1 MKTIIFIGGINDL
14 FVTAPFTEFVSALS
28 KEYNVISPNVNY
40 NKPNDIR
47 SSIEECYHSLDIDTQ
62 KDVIFLGYSMGGLFS
77 EYFAK
82 AFDRT
87 CVLINP
93 IMTPSVTALNLYDA
107 VTRRVYEKIEKDSQ
121 LLFKC
126 PSTLL
131 FLGKTVNI
139 EHMIN
144 ITTMIDV
151 LFVLDCDHNMPIDH
165 KNIHSIIESIS
176 SFTETEIVV

>member
-1 MKTIIFIGGINDL
+1 MKTIIFIGGIHDL

-62 KDVIFLGYSMGGLFS
+62 KDVIFLGYSMGGLFA

-82 AFDRT
+82 AFYRT

-93 IMTPSVTALNLYDA
+93 IVAPSVTALNLYDA
-107 VTRRVYEKIEKDSQ
+107 VTRRVYEKIEKESN
-121 LLFKC
+121 LLIKC
-126 PSTLL
+126 SDIMLFWSTS
-131 FLGKTVNI
+131 
-139 EHMIN
+139 MIN
-144 ITTMIDV
+144 EQYPSDISNQSQVMVVFDG
-151 LFVLDCDHNMPIDH
+151 DHNMPTDDRNIYCIID
-165 KNIHSIIESIS
+165 SISTFIES
-176 SFTETEIVV
+176 